1 MERQRKY
8 KFIVMITLMFVVVGM
23 TLGFAA
29 FSATLNISSSASVT
43 PSSSDFNVEFLEN
56 VVSTY
61 VVTHPG
67 GFRGIEPI
75 VSGGA
80 NGSIIEVSGTSIS
93 GLKANFTAPG
103 QTVAYDFYVANTGNY
118 DAYLRSVEFG
128 NVSCIPGTDATSGMV
143 EDACGSISI
152 KLEIDEDL
160 YTETNTLITNKI
172 LYKDS
177 YLPVRVTLSYDIGVA
192 RADGA
197 FDVEFGNIELEYSTV
212 DYQKKIITFTIN
224 NDTYQAE
231 EGMTLGE
238 WANSDYNNSSYVD
251 YTNELFN
258 EVCYR
263 QKSFFSSLILEDGSV
278 LTSIQPCGFL

>member
-1 MERQRKY
+1 MIINRKR
-8 KFIVMITLMFVVVGM
+8 KIIVIVALVVSIIGM
-23 TLGFAA
+23 SLGFAA
-29 FSATLNISSSASVT
+29 FSTTLSISSSASVT
-43 PSSSDFNVEFLEN
+43 PNSSDFNVEFLEN

-67 GFRGIEPI
+67 GVGGIEPI

-80 NGSIIEVSGTSIS
+80 NGSIIEVGGTSIS

-103 QTVAYDFYVANTGNY
+103 QTVTYDFYVANTGNY

-172 LYKDS
+172 LYKDT
-177 YLPVRVTLSYDIGVA
+177 YLPVRVTLSYDIGGA

-251 YTNELFN
+251 YTNES

-263 QKSFFSSLILEDGSV
+263 QKSFSSSLILEDGSV
-278 LTSIQPCGFL
+278 LTSIGPCAFC